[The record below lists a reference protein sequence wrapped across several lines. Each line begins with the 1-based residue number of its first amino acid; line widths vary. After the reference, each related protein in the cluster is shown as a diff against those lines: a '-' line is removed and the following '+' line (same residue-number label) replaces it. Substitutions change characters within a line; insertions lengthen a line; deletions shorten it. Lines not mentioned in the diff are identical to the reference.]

1 MEVLIKELELGRRV
15 ARFRVKA
22 WSKYAKMAGALC
34 FYYAVKEELRKRGEL
49 AEVEL
54 KKRRLSMPVYEMTD
68 ADYLNP
74 PWAGANYEDW
84 KYRLIKVKGR
94 EIHNKGILIPKHLN
108 HYDGFAYFLPLVH
121 SEDAKLENQSGIL
134 LNKGWMP
141 HEYGP
146 IENRMRVEDAHN
158 QNEYVGML
166 NRGEE
171 YDRANFWK
179 KGNAWDEQRWVWNNF
194 YLPDMARAVKLQN
207 EAAVRQGVIEVIDR
221 KETQLDERDPLHYAR
236 DLSLCQIFPHP
247 KTLAGALQP
256 SEPVSDTRRKQ
267 ALYALA
273 GLAFMAY

>member
-1 MEVLIKELELGRRV
+1 MEVLLKELELGRKV

-22 WSKYAKMAGALC
+22 WSKYAKLAGALC
-34 FYYAVKEELRKRGEL
+34 FYYAVKLQVQKQREL
-49 AEVEL
+49 AEVDL
-54 KKRRLSMPVYEMTD
+54 KKHRLAMPVYEMTEE
-68 ADYLNP
+68 DYLNP
-74 PWAGANYEDW
+74 PWSGANYQEW

-94 EIHNKGILIPKHLN
+94 EIHNKGMLIPKHVN
-108 HYDGFAYFLPLVH
+108 HYDGFSYFLPLVH
-121 SEDAKLENQSGIL
+121 TEDEKLENQSGII

-146 IENRMRVEDAHN
+146 VENRMRVEDAMN
-158 QNEYVGML
+158 KNEYVGML

-171 YDRANFWK
+171 YSKNNFWK
-179 KGNAWDEQRWVWNNF
+179 RGNAWDEQRWIWNNF

-207 EAAVRQGVIEVIDR
+207 ERGVKQGVIEVINR
-221 KETQLDERDPLHYAR
+221 TETPLDENNPLHYAR

-267 ALYALA
+267 VLYGLA
-273 GLAFMAY
+273 GLALMAY